1 MDVFT
6 KEKRSLVMSRI
17 KGTETKLEMLVRK
30 HLFREGFRFRKNDR
44 RYPGKPDILL
54 PKYKTAIFING
65 CFWHAHKGCRY
76 FVVPKTRTK
85 WWLNKLQS
93 NVAKDQ
99 ENYAALKK
107 QGWHLLV
114 IWECQL
120 EKNFERQI
128 EKIKSFLR
136 AHGKY

>member
-1 MDVFT
+1 M
-6 KEKRSLVMSRI
+6 
-17 KGTETKLEMLVRK
+17 
-30 HLFREGFRFRKNDR
+30 
-44 RYPGKPDILL
+44 
-54 PKYKTAIFING
+54 
-65 CFWHAHKGCRY
+65 
-76 FVVPKTRTK
+76 
-85 WWLNKLQS
+85 QS